1 MSNHERAM
9 TPRNEQLAA
18 QVPDPEVRAK
28 ARRRQYSAEYK
39 RRILAEVDEC
49 RQDGQIGALLRREGL
64 YSSHLT
70 NWRRQREQGALQGLS
85 PKTRGH
91 TAEPQTAHI
100 VALRR
105 ENERLQNELQ
115 RAETIIDV
123 QKKLSEL
130 LGPSSRPEPSDGSR

>member
-9 TPRNEQLAA
+9 AARNEQLAE
-18 QVPDPEVRAK
+18 QLTDPEVRAK

-39 RRILAEVDEC
+39 RRILAEVDGC

-70 NWRRQREQGALQGLS
+70 NWRRQREQGTLQGLS

-91 TAEPQTAHI
+91 KAEPQAAHI